1 MDKSEILALRRAVLE
16 KEFSRMNER
25 QRQAVFSVNGP
36 LLILAGAGSGKTTVL
51 INRIANILRY
61 GNAYNSTFIQDA
73 LCEADL
79 AACRAYLDDD
89 APLPEE
95 TRRHLSVSACL
106 PWKIMAITFTN
117 KAAGELKDRLCAML
131 GAEGNDIWASTFHS
145 TCARILRRDGE
156 RIGYSSHFTI
166 YDTDDQRRLM
176 KNILKELNVS
186 EKSTPPK
193 AVLNEISRAK
203 DSLITPEEYERRR
216 ATISA

>member
-73 LCEADL
+73 LCAEDL

-131 GAEGNDIWASTFHS
+131 GEEEEPKNGRPDGGAKRAPPSDKKIPAGAGRTACRRQAGKGDF
-145 TCARILRRDGE
+145 LRL
-156 RIGYSSHFTI
+156 S
-166 YDTDDQRRLM
+166 QAM
-176 KNILKELNVS
+176 VS
-186 EKSTPPK
+186 RMVSYR
-193 AVLNEISRAK
+193 SRG
-203 DSLITPEEYERRR
+203 R
-216 ATISA
+216 